1 MKIMRMPWSDDDIR
15 KFLGQNIKITLYT
28 DLSKYQNLH
37 ELLTEE
43 KDCCII
49 LYEEKHL
56 SGHWT
61 CLTRYDQLFT
71 FFDSYGIRFI
81 SELKMLISQL
91 NEAVPYL
98 THPLKGERYDY
109 NKVKYQEDNPTIEA
123 CGDHVCHFLY
133 CLLKLDMNLAKYKEY
148 MNKLRKEMDQSY
160 DYVVASFIQNV
171 LRLYVKWWVSV
182 RLRQFPLE
190 VICEDTKPFFL

>member
-1 MKIMRMPWSDDDIR
+1 MSKIMKIMIMPLSDDDIR
-15 KFLGQNIKITLYT
+15 ENLGQTIKIILDT

-71 FFDSYGIRFI
+71 FFDSYGIRFD
-81 SELKMLISQL
+81 SELKWLSWKTRLQL

-98 THPLKGERYDY
+98 THLLKGERYDY
-109 NKVKYQEDNPTIEA
+109 NKVKYQEDNPKINLRRSRLSLLLLLLEA
-123 CGDHVCHFLY
+123 
-133 CLLKLDMNLAKYKEY
+133 
-148 MNKLRKEMDQSY
+148 
-160 DYVVASFIQNV
+160 
-171 LRLYVKWWVSV
+171 
-182 RLRQFPLE
+182 
-190 VICEDTKPFFL
+190 